1 MEYMTAYYRR
11 QEESGCSL
19 LLQQYLCRHVPV
31 CFACLCTAEGEENSG
46 ICRNIAECL
55 WDWSRKVPWH
65 RAAARPV
72 SWLNR
77 LEGELTDLL
86 EERRAAATGDEV
98 KLTLFLGVEEEIMVL
113 GGGQNLSLLSTSF
126 GRGKAT
132 ELPGQFRGRL
142 EPGAGLLLATDG
154 FLKNVEGKSLEEA
167 LGLREVKT
175 AEQAERRLREL
186 AVPRGRTSPL
196 EIARR
201 ERTAGGEPAA
211 AILLVGR

>member
-19 LLQQYLCRHVPV
+19 LLQQYLCRQTPV
-31 CFACLCTAEGEENSG
+31 CFACLCTAEGEEGGG
-46 ICRNIAECL
+46 ICRNMAESL
-55 WDWSRKVPWH
+55 FHWSRKVPWH

-77 LEGELTDLL
+77 LGEELTDLL
-86 EERRAAATGDEV
+86 EEPTPAAACHEI
-98 KLTLFLGVEEEIMVL
+98 KLTLFLGIEEEILVL
-113 GGGQNLSLLSTSF
+113 GGGQNLYLLSTSF
-126 GRGKAT
+126 GRGKAAR
-132 ELPGQFRGRL
+132 LSGQFRGCL

-167 LGLREVKT
+167 LRLQEIKSV
-175 AEQAERRLREL
+175 EQAERRLREL
-186 AVPRGRTSPL
+186 AVPHGRAISL
-196 EIARR
+196 EFARQNGSA
-201 ERTAGGEPAA
+201 EVEPAA

>member
-1 MEYMTAYYRR
+1 MEYLTAYYRR

-31 CFACLCTAEGEENSG
+31 CFACLCTAEGGEGSG
-46 ICRNIAECL
+46 ICRNTAECL
-55 WDWSRKVPWH
+55 LDWSRKVPWH
-65 RAAARPV
+65 RAASRPV

-86 EERRAAATGDEV
+86 EESGEAASCREIR
-98 KLTLFLGVEEEIMVL
+98 LTLFVGIEEEILVL
-113 GGGQNLSLLSTSF
+113 GGGQNLYLLNTFF
-126 GRGKAT
+126 GQGKAAR
-132 ELPGQFRGRL
+132 LPGQFRGCL

-167 LGLREVKT
+167 LRLPEVKT
-175 AEQAERRLREL
+175 AEQAERRLREI
-186 AVPRGRTSPL
+186 ASRGRTSPL
-196 EIARR
+196 EIAQQDRSADR
-201 ERTAGGEPAA
+201 EPAA